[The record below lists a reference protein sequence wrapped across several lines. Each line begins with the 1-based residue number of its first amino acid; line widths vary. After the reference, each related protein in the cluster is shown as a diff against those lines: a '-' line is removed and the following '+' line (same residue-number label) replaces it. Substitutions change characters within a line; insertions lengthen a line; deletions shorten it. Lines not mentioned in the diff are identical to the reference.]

1 MQPSEWSRTRRVL
14 VAVFAFITAF
24 GASLVAFAPD
34 GSSPPIAFVALDVL
48 VLSLLV
54 FRPAWLPGVDP

>member
-34 GSSPPIAFVALDVL
+34 GSSPSIAFVALDVL
-48 VLSLLV
+48 VLYLLV
-54 FRPAWLPGVDP
+54 FHAEWLPGVDP

>member
-24 GASLVAFAPD
+24 GVSLVVFAPD
-34 GSSPPIAFVALDVL
+34 DSAPSIAFVALDVL
-48 VLSLLV
+48 VLYLLV
-54 FRPAWLPGVDP
+54 FHAEWLPGIDP